1 VQRADFRFSRR
12 SLREAVQWGDTQLRL
27 RLERLV
33 DLEYLL
39 AHREGPGGKY
49 VYELA
54 YQVADEARAQ
64 VAGLMDVASLAALTT
79 PTAAKSRGTT
89 AEVAAMSRAGSG
101 PIAGQSRGGESP
113 GEPDAVG
120 LAGDSAEVD
129 AKPRL
134 LKGNGQARSYPQTV
148 AASSLA
154 AA

>member
-1 VQRADFRFSRR
+1 
-12 SLREAVQWGDTQLRL
+12 LREAVQWGDTQLRL
-27 RLERLV
+27 HLERLV

-64 VAGLMDVASLAALTT
+64 VAGLMDVTSLAALAT
-79 PTAAKSRGTT
+79 PTAAKSRG
-89 AEVAAMSRAGSG
+89 AAPEVAGVSRAGCG
-101 PIAGQSRGGESP
+101 PVAGMSRGGESP

-120 LAGDSAEVD
+120 LAGDSAEAD
-129 AKPRL
+129 AKPHV
-134 LKGNGQARSYPQTV
+134 LKGNGKTRSYPDGHKYPQPIP
-148 AASSLA
+148 LA